1 MTMTFRRAGAV
12 LAVAAAGIV
21 GAGAASAHDVFPT
34 EGKTTLTVSKAAAD
48 GFAAAGISAQI
59 PASFQIL
66 SGSKYS
72 LHEIDDP
79 DAGGALLHDGTIT
92 LTKGYTVV
100 SLEDPTVTVK
110 GGDNPTGSL
119 SVLVGGARATIAT
132 LDLAAYA
139 PSEDNPG
146 FAGAEALLTN
156 EAAGLLNQ
164 TFGTTVFAGGLSLGT
179 LASTDVAQRVRFT
192 TKGRTLVT
200 LSQKTFRL
208 LAKADVPVR
217 ATGAA
222 KPLFARSVA
231 FPVSGG
237 RADIVTF
244 KGAVKH
250 RGGLKLGFYRTGNY
264 KLAYDESR
272 GFIIRS
278 GLQKGLTL
286 FTIQFAKKTTFGT
299 EDALKIGRGDLFF
312 SIEAARDLAPTLG
325 LKPAALSRTK
335 IGTIDISAP
344 YVDLAR

>member
-1 MTMTFRRAGAV
+1 MTKTFRRAGAV

-21 GAGAASAHDVFPT
+21 AGVAGAHDVFPT

-48 GFAAAGISAQI
+48 GFVAAGISAQI
-59 PASFQIL
+59 PASFPIQ
-66 SGSKYS
+66 SGSKFS
-72 LHEIDDP
+72 FHEIDDP
-79 DAGGALLHDGTIT
+79 DAGGALLHDGAIT
-92 LTKGYTVV
+92 LTKGSTVV
-100 SLEDPTVTVK
+100 SLEDPTVTVN
-110 GGDNPTGSL
+110 GGDHPTGSL
-119 SVLVGGARATIAT
+119 SVLVGGGRATIAT
-132 LDLAAYA
+132 LDLSAYA

-146 FAGAEALLTN
+146 FSGAEALLTN

-164 TFGTTVFAGGLSLGT
+164 TFGTDVFAGGLSLGT

-192 TKGRTLVT
+192 SRGRTLAT

-222 KPLFARSVA
+222 RPQFSRSVA

-237 RADIVTF
+237 RADIVTL

-250 RGGLKLGFYRTGNY
+250 RGGLKFGFYRTGNY

-272 GFIIRS
+272 GFVIKS

-286 FTIQFAKKTTFGT
+286 FTVQFGNKTTFAT
-299 EDALKIGRGDLFF
+299 EDALKIGSGDLFF

-335 IGTIDISAP
+335 IGTIDVSAP
-344 YVDLAR
+344 YVDLVR